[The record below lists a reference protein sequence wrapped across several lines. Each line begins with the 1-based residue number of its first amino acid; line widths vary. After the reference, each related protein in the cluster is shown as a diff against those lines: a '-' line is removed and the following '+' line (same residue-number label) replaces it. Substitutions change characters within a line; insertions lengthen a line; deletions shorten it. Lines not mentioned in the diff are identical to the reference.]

1 MTTTEIPWIDANS
14 NDHVNIELL
23 ELDQHSTT
31 IDDEGPGGMVID
43 GTAFTTRG
51 DVNPC
56 SNDNPEFSKGTQ
68 PCPGAINVFE
78 GLDFETSGSVDN
90 TESTTEYTDSGDN
103 EDEGGDT
110 WEAVEG
116 ESINGGGVGDD
127 TTNTQDDTT
136 DEEINNE
143 GTNNANSNG
152 SDTVVTID
160 GVAYPSFYSC
170 TATEEELIS
179 SSNSNGGGNDELPIS
194 FNYEVYTSPSSTN
207 DIESILG
214 NFERQLANGVASSLG
229 LVDCADNI
237 EDTDVAVEVALRMG
251 GGGRQRQLGMRR
263 SLHNH
268 NMIEEESSRL
278 LDSTSSI
285 VGVSMNPVDKVDKDI
300 GK

>member
-1 MTTTEIPWIDANS
+1 MTTTEIPWIDTNS

-31 IDDEGPGGMVID
+31 IDEGPGGVIE

-90 TESTTEYTDSGDN
+90 TESTTEYTDSGDD
-103 EDEGGDT
+103 EDEGGNT
-110 WEAVEG
+110 AEG
-116 ESINGGGVGDD
+116 ESNNGSGGGDD
-127 TTNTQDDTT
+127 TTNTQDGTIDGGS
-136 DEEINNE
+136 NNE
-143 GTNNANSNG
+143 DTSNNSNG
-152 SDTVVTID
+152 NDTVVTID
-160 GVAYPSFYSC
+160 GVSYPSFYSC

-229 LVDCADNI
+229 LVDCADNNNN
-237 EDTDVAVEVALRMG
+237 VAVEVALRIG

-268 NMIEEESSRL
+268 NMKEIEESLRL
-278 LDSTSSI
+278 LDSASSV

>member
-90 TESTTEYTDSGDN
+90 TESTEYTDSGDD

-116 ESINGGGVGDD
+116 ESNNGGGGGYD
-127 TTNTQDDTT
+127 TTNNQDDTT

-179 SSNSNGGGNDELPIS
+179 SSNSNAGGNDELPIS

-251 GGGRQRQLGMRR
+251 GWERHRQLGMRR

-268 NMIEEESSRL
+268 NIIEEESSRL
-278 LDSTSSI
+278 LDSASSI

>member
-31 IDDEGPGGMVID
+31 IEEGPGGMVID
-43 GTAFTTRG
+43 GTAFTTRR

-56 SNDNPEFSKGTQ
+56 SNDNPEFSKATQ

-90 TESTTEYTDSGDN
+90 TESTTEYTDSGDD
-103 EDEGGDT
+103 EDEGGNT
-110 WEAVEG
+110 AEG
-116 ESINGGGVGDD
+116 ESNNGGGGGDD
-127 TTNTQDDTT
+127 TTNNQDDTT

-229 LVDCADNI
+229 LVDCADNNNN
-237 EDTDVAVEVALRMG
+237 VAVEVALRMG

-268 NMIEEESSRL
+268 NIIEEESSRL
-278 LDSTSSI
+278 LDSASSI

>member
-116 ESINGGGVGDD
+116 ESNNGDGVGGGDD
-127 TTNTQDDTT
+127 TTNNQDGTT
-136 DEEINNE
+136 DE
-143 GTNNANSNG
+143 GTGNANSNG
-152 SDTVVTID
+152 NDTVVTID

-268 NMIEEESSRL
+268 NIIEEESSRL
-278 LDSTSSI
+278 LDSASSI

>member
-1 MTTTEIPWIDANS
+1 MTTTEFPWIDANS
-14 NDHVNIELL
+14 NDYVNIELL

-103 EDEGGDT
+103 EDVGGDT
-110 WEAVEG
+110 AEAVEG
-116 ESINGGGVGDD
+116 ESNNGGGGGDD
-127 TTNTQDDTT
+127 TTNNQDDTT

-143 GTNNANSNG
+143 GTSNNSNG
-152 SDTVVTID
+152 NDTVVID

-179 SSNSNGGGNDELPIS
+179 SSNSNGSGNDELPIS

-268 NMIEEESSRL
+268 NMIEIEESPRL